1 MHPRHPRPTG
11 PSTSSFPTIA
21 RAERVLRRVSDE
33 LDAVAREQERL
44 ELNALL
50 DEAGAMLGSA
60 LGLHPR
66 DCTSW
71 LAHHFTKTASS
82 SLPSSVA
89 TARLARCVVDVRAT
103 YRREGRDCTRE
114 VLAVCVDGGVPRAP
128 LHRAS
133 IDWSRLPEDVRAA
146 FLAQPDEPFTVSLY
160 AAPA

>member
-11 PSTSSFPTIA
+11 PSAFSFPTIA

-44 ELNALL
+44 ELDALL
-50 DEAGAMLGSA
+50 GEAGAMLGA
-60 LGLHPR
+60 TLGLPPR
-66 DCTSW
+66 DCTRW
-71 LAHHFTKTASS
+71 LAHHVTKTAP
-82 SLPSSVA
+82 PSSVT

-128 LHRAS
+128 QHRAP

-146 FLAQPDEPFTVSLY
+146 FLAQPDESFTVSLY
-160 AAPA
+160 ATSA